1 MSLQLAELFKNLEN
15 ELVSNLKVSI
25 KKYEEVVFKN
35 IENSLNKI
43 TELESTINNQV
54 KIMSE
59 MKEKIEKTN
68 MDEQNYQNFSL
79 VSNLSKQITEKE
91 LEIKKYQAQLR
102 IASKTIKDLRDKS
115 GQVFEEPEDL
125 GTSTPNS
132 VISMNME
139 TNSDN
144 VKNKLEDVKNKLET
158 VKNKIDNI
166 KNKPTK
172 TEEKPELTKVEKEEP
187 ESEKEEPES
196 EKEEPESEKEE
207 PESEKEE
214 SESEKEEPESA
225 EEEEIEINFVKV
237 SIKKVDY
244 FLSDE
249 TPQLIYECF
258 DNEPGEVAIGEKQ
271 GRKYVFYNNS
281 K

>member
-187 ESEKEEPES
+187 ESEKEETES
-196 EKEEPESEKEE
+196 AE
-207 PESEKEE
+207 
-214 SESEKEEPESA
+214 EEPESA

-249 TPQLIYECF
+249 TPQLIYECS

>member
-25 KKYEEVVFKN
+25 KKYEEVAFKN
-35 IENSLNKI
+35 IENSINKI

-132 VISMNME
+132 VISMNIE

-187 ESEKEEPES
+187 ESES

-207 PESEKEE
+207 TESVE
-214 SESEKEEPESA
+214 EEPESA

-249 TPQLIYECF
+249 TPQLIYECS